1 MLVLVVVGAD
11 AALWWHLGPPRRTV
25 RSTEPLFDH
34 RPRSAS
40 QHRAAA
46 QEHAEAHRWNAAVQ
60 ERMRAVVRSLE
71 ERALIDPRPGST
83 ADEAAAEAG
92 RPLPGHASRLRAAA
106 EDSDAVT
113 YGGRTAD
120 GQLYATL
127 RDLDLNLEK
136 AKPLLMAPGTRG
148 AGA

>member
-1 MLVLVVVGAD
+1 
-11 AALWWHLGPPRRTV
+11 
-25 RSTEPLFDH
+25 
-34 RPRSAS
+34 
-40 QHRAAA
+40 
-46 QEHAEAHRWNAAVQ
+46 
-60 ERMRAVVRSLE
+60 MRAVVRSLE

-83 ADEAAAEAG
+83 ADEAG

-106 EDSDAVT
+106 EDFDAVT

-120 GQLYATL
+120 GQMYATL